1 MKQSIYIDFQGGLGN
16 QLYQLA
22 YADQLKRKFG
32 VLPRMFPIL
41 KTSRAYVSGQDRKRR
56 DLFYDLVEYLGIP
69 YLEQGSWEFKIAY
82 FLKRRVAFYR
92 EGEKE
97 QGCYLEDLLPPLR
110 KKPLF
115 RIPTHIRIC
124 GYFQSYR
131 YLSAE
136 FVAKIRNFLEHV
148 SLSPALQ
155 SIAEA
160 IGEDDVAIHFR
171 RGDFLKVPELY
182 PIFGADHYLE
192 GLSRLA
198 SKQKVGKVYVFSDD
212 FEAIVPELEE
222 LGRSYELVK
231 VEGGT
236 TYQDLSLLSR
246 FRRYVLAGST
256 FSWWGAFCSR
266 YGEQV
271 EVVVPEKPL
280 LRNHPNDSYF
290 PPHWIK
296 LPTKH

>member
-1 MKQSIYIDFQGGLGN
+1 MHFL
-16 QLYQLA
+16 
-22 YADQLKRKFG
+22 RH
-32 VLPRMFPIL
+32 RFPL
-41 KTSRAYVSGQDRKRR
+41 
-56 DLFYDLVEYLGIP
+56 
-69 YLEQGSWEFKIAY
+69 
-82 FLKRRVAFYR
+82 YR
-92 EGEKE
+92 EEETKL
-97 QGCYLEDLLPPLR
+97 GCYLEDLLPPLYH
-110 KKPLF
+110 KNTLH
-115 RIPTHIRIC
+115 IPRVIRIS
-124 GYFQSYR
+124 GFFQSYR

-136 FVAKIRNFLEHV
+136 FIAKIRNFLEHV